1 MAYDER
7 LSFSVRK
14 LQLMDEAG
22 NCDAPPVK
30 GEDMRKMYEL
40 MLTARVFDNNA
51 LKLQREG
58 RIGTYASILG
68 QEASQVGSAYAMQKE
83 DWMFPAFR
91 EGAAYLARGMPMHL
105 MYAYWAGDERG
116 NYIPPGLNCFSVS
129 IPVGTQPPHAVG
141 FAMAA
146 KMKKEKYAT
155 VTYFGDGAA
164 SEGDTMEAMNFAGVF
179 KAPVVFVC
187 QNNQWA
193 ISMPSRRQ
201 TASGTIAQKAVA
213 FGFDGIQVDG
223 NDIFAVY
230 KATKE
235 ALEKAR
241 AGDGPALV
249 ECLTYRMGDHTTADD
264 AKKYRSE
271 KEIEEWKK
279 KDPIDRLRRHMLK
292 KKIWSDADEKRL
304 QKNAADR
311 VQAAIKAFEEMP
323 EPKREDMFRYVYEK
337 PTQALQEQMKEYE
350 GGLKK

>member
-22 NCDAPPVK
+22 NCSTPPVK
-30 GEDMRKMYEL
+30 GEDMRKMYEF
-40 MLTARVFDNNA
+40 MVTARIFDNNA

-105 MYAYWAGDERG
+105 MYAHWAGDERG
-116 NYIPPGLNCFSVS
+116 NHIPPGLNCFSVS
-129 IPVGTQPPHAVG
+129 IPVGTQSLHAVG

-146 KMKKEKYAT
+146 NMKNEKYAT
-155 VTYFGDGAA
+155 VTYFGDGAT

-193 ISMPSRRQ
+193 ISMPAKRQ
-201 TASGTIAQKAVA
+201 TASQTIAQKAIA
-213 FGFDGIQVDG
+213 FGFEGVQVDG

-230 KATKE
+230 RATKE

-241 AGDGPALV
+241 GGGGPTLI
-249 ECLTYRMGDHTTADD
+249 ECLTYRMTDHTTADD
-264 AKKYRSE
+264 AKRYRSD
-271 KEIEEWKK
+271 KELEEWKK
-279 KDPIDRLRRHMLK
+279 KDPIDRLRKYMEK
-292 KKIWSDADEKRL
+292 KKIWNADMEKKL
-304 QKNAADR
+304 IKNATER

-323 EPKREDMFRYVYEK
+323 EAKPEDMFKYVYEK
-337 PTQALQEQMKEYE
+337 PTQALQEQMKS
-350 GGLKK
+350 